1 MISAD
6 FKTKLW
12 IRARKEWKREMNL
25 KSCNKVA
32 ENRYEI
38 EVEVSSEQFK
48 SAIEQVYLRDR
59 KKINVPGFRKGK
71 APRKMIESMYGEGVF
86 YEDAINELLPEAF
99 TEAAKAT
106 GLDVINDEPEI
117 EIVSVSR
124 EEGFVFKGKVTTM
137 PEITLGDYKN
147 LEIEKVDNEITD
159 QDLDNEIERVRNRNA
174 RMLDVDDRAAELGD
188 TVTID
193 FEGSIDG
200 VPFDGGK
207 GEDHKLELGSGSFI
221 PGFEDQLVGHNAGE
235 EFEINV
241 TFPEDYSEELASK
254 AAVFKINL
262 KKIERKELPELDDE
276 FAKDV
281 SDFDTL
287 EEYKADTRK
296 TLEENRKK
304 ANDQTIENRIAAE
317 LAKIV
322 SGEIPEALYRNQL
335 DQQVQD
341 FSYRLQMQGID
352 IASYEKYTG
361 MNEEAVRNMLRPQ
374 AEQAVK
380 IRLAL
385 DKAAALEGVEVS
397 DEEMEAQYKKLA
409 EMYSLEIDRVREL
422 IPAEEIKKDVASE
435 KVLGIIRETVKFV
448 EKKEEPAEADE
459 PEAQEKTEE

>member
-1 MISAD
+1 MKGMEKS
-6 FKTKLW
+6 
-12 IRARKEWKREMNL
+12 MNL

-38 EVEVSSEQFK
+38 EVEVDSEKFK

-86 YEDAINELLPEAF
+86 FEDAINELLPEAF
-99 TEAAKAT
+99 TDAAKAT
-106 GLDVINDEPEI
+106 GLDIVNDEPEI

-124 EEGFVFKGKVTTM
+124 EEGFVFKGKITTM

-159 QDLDNEIERVRNRNA
+159 DDLNAEIERVRNRNS
-174 RMLDVDDRAAELGD
+174 RMIDIDDRAAEIGD

-193 FEGSIDG
+193 FEGSVDG

-221 PGFEDQLVGHNAGE
+221 PGFEEQLVGHNAGE
-235 EFEINV
+235 EFNINV

-317 LAKIV
+317 LAKLV
-322 SGEIPEALYRNQL
+322 SGDIPEALYRNQL

-352 IASYEKYTG
+352 IKSYEKYTG

-385 DKAAALEGVEVS
+385 DKAAQLEGVEPTE
-397 DEEMEAQYKKLA
+397 EEMEEQYKKLA
-409 EMYSLEIDRVREL
+409 DMYSLEIDRVREL

-448 EKKEEPAEADE
+448 EKKDE
-459 PEAQEKTEE
+459 PEEATAEKAEEKTEE

>member
-1 MISAD
+1 
-6 FKTKLW
+6 
-12 IRARKEWKREMNL
+12 MNL

-159 QDLDNEIERVRNRNA
+159 QDLENEIERVRNRNA

-397 DEEMEAQYKKLA
+397 DEEMEEQYKKLA

-448 EKKEEPAEADE
+448 EKKEEPAEAAEAE
-459 PEAQEKTEE
+459 PEEKTEE

>member
-1 MISAD
+1 ME
-6 FKTKLW
+6 KQ
-12 IRARKEWKREMNL
+12 MNL

-38 EVEVSSEQFK
+38 EVEVESEQFK

-124 EEGFVFKGKVTTM
+124 EEGFVFKGKITTM

-147 LEIEKVDNEITD
+147 LEIEKVDNEVTD
-159 QDLDNEIERVRNRNA
+159 EDVDNEIERVRNRNA
-174 RMLDVDDRAAELGD
+174 RMIDVDDRAAEIGD

-221 PGFEDQLVGHNAGE
+221 PGFEEQLAGHNAGE

-281 SDFDTL
+281 SDFDTF

-296 TLEENRKK
+296 TLEETRKK
-304 ANDQTIENRIAAE
+304 TNDQTIENRIAAE
-317 LAKIV
+317 LAKLV

-385 DKAAALEGVEVS
+385 DKAASLEGVEPTE
-397 DEEMEAQYKKLA
+397 EEMEEQYKKLA
-409 EMYSLEIDRVREL
+409 DMYSLEIDRVREL

-448 EKKEEPAEADE
+448 EKKEEPAEA
-459 PEAQEKTEE
+459 PAQEAEKTEE